1 MKKLKP
7 SLLILGAILIGS
19 ASVLQA
25 APKAAATPAVS
36 TASVPENLPV
46 ERNQNPVLDAT
57 AFGLGTGTYGGYGFL
72 GGALQIGVAN
82 WLRLSGGITGSL
94 LGDQPSG
101 SFALSNYSLL
111 WHFTGGLV
119 FTSTKVYKGIARP
132 YTSLNLTYFY
142 DAKMKAGGINGT
154 FVIGVDLYMTQ
165 DYSIYIE
172 AGVNAPFIRDLLA
185 PQLTGGLVGIGAR
198 TFF

>member
-57 AFGLGTGTYGGYGFL
+57 AFGLGTGTYGGTCTL
-72 GGALQIGVAN
+72 
-82 WLRLSGGITGSL
+82 
-94 LGDQPSG
+94 P
-101 SFALSNYSLL
+101 
-111 WHFTGGLV
+111 
-119 FTSTKVYKGIARP
+119 
-132 YTSLNLTYFY
+132 LNAAET
-142 DAKMKAGGINGT
+142 
-154 FVIGVDLYMTQ
+154 
-165 DYSIYIE
+165 
-172 AGVNAPFIRDLLA
+172 R
-185 PQLTGGLVGIGAR
+185 
-198 TFF
+198 

>member
-1 MKKLKP
+1 MKKIKI
-7 SLLILGAILIGS
+7 SLLFAGAILTGMG
-19 ASVLQA
+19 SVLHA
-25 APKAAATPAVS
+25 APKAAAAPAAT
-36 TASVPENLPV
+36 TASIPDVPV
-46 ERNQNPVLDAT
+46 ERNQAPVLDAT

-72 GGALQIGVAN
+72 GGALQIGVTN

-101 SFALSNYSLL
+101 SFSFSNYSLL
-111 WHFTGGLV
+111 WQFTGGLV
-119 FTSTKVYKGIARP
+119 FTSTKIYKGIARP
-132 YTSLNLTYFY
+132 YTALNLTYFY
-142 DAKMKAGGINGT
+142 DAKFKAGGINGT

-172 AGVNAPFIRDLLA
+172 GGVNAPFIRDVLA
-185 PQLTGGLVGIGAR
+185 PQLVGGLFGIGAR